1 MTLNRRLLVPLLV
14 LVVALLVAS
23 PFALRGLMRHWEQN
37 PLLTGRRLAA
47 EAGCLACH
55 APYRGVE
62 LPNPGSRWGSV
73 PRFETGNAT
82 MYAESRQEIEEYIRF
97 GALRAVFEDPEA
109 LERRASQRIRM
120 PAFEDRFSSAE
131 IEALTLWASVVE
143 GLEVAGGQAAAV
155 GRDLARQQGC
165 ISCHGLEGAGGLS
178 NPRSIGGFIPGFLG
192 KNFVDLVQSRA
203 EFDQW
208 VRTGTLER
216 LERNPI
222 ARRVLRRQAIAM
234 PAYGDSLSDADL
246 DSLWAWVEAAR
257 AAY

>member
-1 MTLNRRLLVPLLV
+1 MTLNRRIVLPLLGFV
-14 LVVALLVAS
+14 AALLVAA
-23 PFALRGLMRHWEQN
+23 PFALRALMRHWEFN
-37 PLLTGRRLAA
+37 PLLAGRRLAA

-73 PRFETGNAT
+73 PRFEAGNSM
-82 MYAESRQEIEEYIRF
+82 MYAESRQEIEQYIRF
-97 GALRAVFEDPEA
+97 GALRAVLEDPAA
-109 LERRASQRIRM
+109 LERRAAQRIRM

-143 GLEVAGGQAAAV
+143 GVEVAGGEDAAA
-155 GRDLARQQGC
+155 GRELARQLGC
-165 ISCHGLEGAGGLS
+165 ISCHGLEGAGGFS

-192 KNFVDLVQSRA
+192 KNFVDLVESRA
-203 EFDQW
+203 EFDEW

-216 LERNPI
+216 LEGNLI
-222 ARRVLRRQAIAM
+222 ARRAFRRQAIAM
-234 PAYGDSLSDADL
+234 PAYGDSLSDGDL
-246 DSLWAWVEAAR
+246 DNLWAWVEAAR